1 MRLLADS
8 NIVAQAVH
16 AMRAAGYDVIYLGER
31 TADPGDRALLAEA
44 VAEGRIILTKD
55 HDIGALVHR
64 DLQPHCGVLLLDD
77 LGDAAAE
84 SGLILATLS
93 SHRDRLVAR
102 AFLRAGEAGIRE
114 ARGEAIAFRS
124 PSTAPHRP
132 AHAPRIV
139 SAVRSSAASTAPLP
153 CGHACSTSSA

>member
-1 MRLLADS
+1 VRFLADS

-16 AMRAAGYDVIYLGER
+16 AMRTAGHDVVYLGER
-31 TADPGDRALLAEA
+31 TADPGDRALLNEA

-55 HDIGALVHR
+55 HDIGVLVHR

-84 SGLILATLS
+84 SRLILATLS
-93 SHRDRLVAR
+93 SHRDRLAAR

-114 ARGEAIAFRS
+114 SRG
-124 PSTAPHRP
+124 
-132 AHAPRIV
+132 
-139 SAVRSSAASTAPLP
+139 
-153 CGHACSTSSA
+153 